1 MVIAFNDHKL
11 IVVWSSQ
18 LLSRGRCARV
28 NAAGLTAVGSPH
40 YHGSKSQSRGQA
52 ADQASIHCW
61 IDGIDRLSGLVFA
74 IKWGLL
80 SVLRIITKV
89 GQWRQGQIRVNGV
102 KTMMSIIES
111 TTNRTR
117 SARSLRLSGRCRS
130 RSRSKSMGLNKLERY
145 SHGGYLIKV
154 VVMALAEEVTQELSS
169 IWSWSNNNYEI

>member
-1 MVIAFNDHKL
+1 MVVAINDHKL
-11 IVVWSSQ
+11 IVEWSSQ
-18 LLSRGRCARV
+18 SLSRGCCARV
-28 NAAGLTAVGSPH
+28 NAAGLAAVGSPH

-80 SVLRIITKV
+80 SVSRVITKV
-89 GQWRQGQIRVNGV
+89 GQWRRGQIRVIGV
-102 KTMMSIIES
+102 KTTMSIIES
-111 TTNRTR
+111 TTNRSR

-154 VVMALAEEVTQELSS
+154 VVMAVAGEVARELSP
-169 IWSWSNNNYEI
+169 ILSWSNNNYKV